1 MRKSIIAILMT
12 FCLSIMTYAQTPRDR
27 ATELKEQAQSS
38 LNQKDYIKARYLF
51 KKAYEAFAT
60 RENYP
65 QAIESGVQANAL
77 YVRENFYKEGFELCR
92 DMDQLIWAGE
102 QNQKK
107 VFYDLRFLVNKERL
121 QMYTALKNPA
131 QAKTQL
137 NKLEETA
144 NLAKNDSLTEV
155 LLYTKANYYYTFN
168 QNTQGDACF
177 RKLINQ
183 YKEKKDYA
191 KVSDCYKNLI
201 GIARKANNA
210 PLMERTYESYIVWTD
225 SVKAL
230 TAQDELNVLKRK
242 YDESQLTIQE
252 KDDTLSAK
260 QYIIIGLCVLVVI
273 LVAGLAILAAI
284 LLKFIAGNRKL
295 KKSVKIAN
303 EHNELKTKFIQNI
316 SSQMEPTLNT
326 LATSANELLQKAP
339 QEASQMQSQIAA
351 LKKFSDD
358 IQELSSL
365 ENSLTELYEL
375 GEINVGTF
383 CENVMDKVKEHLDA
397 DIKNSDLSEYVSQVL
412 IPTEKVYQVRNGKK
426 IVKERSYLPGYVLV
440 EAALVG
446 EVAHHLRNTP
456 NVIGF
461 LGGSEN
467 PVPLRQSEVNRIL
480 GTVDELQEGGE
491 ELNVPY
497 TVGETVKVTVGPFS
511 GFSGLIEEVN
521 TEKRKLKVMVKIFGR
536 KTPLELGF
544 MDVEKE

>member
-1 MRKSIIAILMT
+1 MI
-12 FCLSIMTYAQTPRDR
+12 FYLSISAYAQTPQDR
-27 ATELKEQAQSS
+27 AAELKKQAQNS

-60 RENYP
+60 RKNYR
-65 QAIESGVQANAL
+65 QAIECGIQANSL
-77 YVRENFYKEGFELCR
+77 YVRENFYQEGFELCR

-102 QNQKK
+102 QSQKK
-107 VFYDLRFLVNKERL
+107 VFYDLRFFVNKERL

-137 NKLEETA
+137 DKLEEAA

-155 LLYTKANYYYTFN
+155 LLYTKTNYYYTFN

-191 KVSDCYKNLI
+191 KVNDCYKNLI
-201 GIARKANNA
+201 GIARKTNNA
-210 PLMERTYESYIVWTD
+210 PLMERTYERYIVWTD

-260 QYIIIGLCVLVVI
+260 QYIIISLCVFVVV
-273 LVAGLAILAAI
+273 LVAGLAILATI

-295 KKSVKIAN
+295 KKNVKIAN

-326 LATSANELLQKAP
+326 LATSANELSQKAP
-339 QEASQMQSQIAA
+339 QEASQMQRQIAA

-365 ENSLTELYEL
+365 ENSLTEFYEL
-375 GEINVGTF
+375 SEINVGIF
-383 CENVMDKVKEHLDA
+383 CEKVMDKAKEYIKIDVTHSVNAPKLQVKTNKEQLER
-397 DIKNSDLSEYVSQVL
+397 ILLYLLKN
-412 IPTEKVYQVRNGKK
+412 
-426 IVKERSYLPGYVLV
+426 
-440 EAALVG
+440 AALYTEQGRISLEFKKRGAHTHQFIVTDTG
-446 EVAHHLRNTP
+446 IGIPAEQQENIFKPFTEVKDLTT
-456 NVIGF
+456 GDG
-461 LGGSEN
+461 LGLPICSLIAAKMNGS
-467 PVPLRQSEVNRIL
+467 LTL
-480 GTVDELQEGGE
+480 DTGYTKGTR
-491 ELNVPY
+491 
-497 TVGETVKVTVGPFS
+497 F
-511 GFSGLIEEVN
+511 I
-521 TEKRKLKVMVKIFGR
+521 
-536 KTPLELGF
+536 LELH
-544 MDVEKE
+544 V

>member
-1 MRKSIIAILMT
+1 MKTPVAIIVIMLCFST
-12 FCLSIMTYAQTPRDR
+12 LSHAQNTKNR
-27 ATELKEQAQSS
+27 AQELKEQAQNS
-38 LNQKDYIKARYLF
+38 LSQKDYIKARYLF

-60 RENYP
+60 REDYP
-65 QAIESGVQANAL
+65 QAVECGIQANGL
-77 YVRENFYKEGFELCR
+77 YIRENFYKEGFELCR
-92 DMDQLIWAGE
+92 DMDQLVWAGE
-102 QNQKK
+102 QKTKK
-107 VFYDLRFLVNKERL
+107 ALHDLRFLITKERL
-121 QMYTALKNPA
+121 QMYIALKNAA
-131 QAKTQL
+131 QAKLQL
-137 NKLEETA
+137 DKLEETA
-144 NLAKNDSLTEV
+144 NLAKNDSISED
-155 LLYTKANYYYTFN
+155 LLYTKANYYYTFGL
-168 QNTQGDACF
+168 NTQGDACF

-183 YKEKKDYA
+183 YKEKKNYE
-191 KVSDCYKNLI
+191 KVDECYKNLI
-201 GIARKANNA
+201 SIARKANNA
-210 PLMERTYESYIVWTD
+210 ALMGRTYENYIVWTD

-339 QEASQMQSQIAA
+339 QEASQMQSQVAA

-383 CENVMDKVKEHLDA
+383 CENVMDKVKEH
-397 DIKNSDLSEYVSQVL
+397 IKIDVTSSVNAPKLQVK
-412 IPTEKVYQVRNGKK
+412 TN
-426 IVKERSYLPGYVLV
+426 KEQL
-440 EAALVG
+440 E
-446 EVAHHLRNTP
+446 
-456 NVIGF
+456 
-461 LGGSEN
+461 
-467 PVPLRQSEVNRIL
+467 RIL
-480 GTVDELQEGGE
+480 LYLLKNAAFYTEQGRISLEFKKRGAHTHQFIVTDTGIGIPAEQQENIFKPFTEVKDLTTGDGLGLPICSLIAAKMNGSLTLDIGYTKGTR
-491 ELNVPY
+491 
-497 TVGETVKVTVGPFS
+497 F
-511 GFSGLIEEVN
+511 I
-521 TEKRKLKVMVKIFGR
+521 
-536 KTPLELGF
+536 LELH
-544 MDVEKE
+544 V